1 MLLHCLLY
9 IHVYLEGENKLYN
22 SHVIVAQS
30 KGSIAM
36 KNPPRFLMG
45 IVLYD
50 LLLYV
55 YVICWP
61 LCCLFTI
68 YGFWLPLWYLQ
79 SLLSKYN
86 WINVQDKYIYPI
98 QFFGSF
104 VQSILHSNLSHVSH
118 PNGGVRASPLSNRS
132 TTGIKVITN
141 NTANIF
147 CDSSEIKI
155 QPER

>member
-1 MLLHCLLY
+1 MYVFLWALY
-9 IHVYLEGENKLYN
+9 YLSFDLRNLITN
-22 SHVIVAQS
+22 LVSS
-30 KGSIAM
+30 KSSF
-36 KNPPRFLMG
+36 KVQFLDM
-45 IVLYD
+45 
-50 LLLYV
+50 
-55 YVICWP
+55 
-61 LCCLFTI
+61 
-68 YGFWLPLWYLQ
+68 
-79 SLLSKYN
+79 
-86 WINVQDKYIYPI
+86 YIYPI